1 MPLLSA
7 SLRSTNR
14 EQHRSSTEPSTVF
27 LLPLLYV
34 ASQNIITNQHRRGSS
49 LSVLSKNVRKE
60 QSFFLCTCSKIE
72 PWLSAWV
79 LTTDICCHCC
89 LIISSSS
96 NDHNRKRPLIV
107 FDGSSSHSGPIKVKK
122 PEGTTVPTGVT
133 DRLKPPPVA
142 NLSNPIRKLS
152 ANTSSTSSPNH
163 RSNDTD
169 TNLKRG
175 ANSSV
180 GTLIYVSSV
189 THKFTVWFKEDEH
202 NYQLCSV
209 FLVFNLVFNCFN

>member
-1 MPLLSA
+1 MELCCKYKLT
-7 SLRSTNR
+7 SLQYN
-14 EQHRSSTEPSTVF
+14 TEVPQN
-27 LLPLLYV
+27 L
-34 ASQNIITNQHRRGSS
+34 ASQKIITNQHRWGSN
-49 LSVLSKNVRKE
+49 LSVPPKNVCKE
-60 QSFFLCTCSKIE
+60 QSFFLGTCSKIE

-96 NDHNRKRPLIV
+96 NDHHRKRPLIV

-122 PEGTTVPTGVT
+122 PEGTTMSTGIT

-142 NLSNPIRKLS
+142 NLSNPIRKLT
-152 ANTSSTSSPNH
+152 ANTSSTSSPIH

-180 GTLIYVSSV
+180 GTLSYVNSV
-189 THKFTVWFKEDEH
+189 IHKFTVWFKEDVH

-209 FLVFNLVFNCFN
+209 FLVFNCIVA